1 MAHGARSARPRP
13 GAWGPQGAREW
24 SGWCGWDKSQG
35 IVHSR
40 AQGQSFRG
48 RGEGD
53 VFFSSQ
59 SLLASLTLPWDIWR
73 MGPGGRGA
81 LRAQA
86 SAGLWEGLS

>member
-1 MAHGARSARPRP
+1 MRGSGVGGVAGTRARGSSTAGLRDR
-13 GAWGPQGAREW
+13 A
-24 SGWCGWDKSQG
+24 SGDG
-35 IVHSR
+35 
-40 AQGQSFRG
+40 
-48 RGEGD
+48 GEGD